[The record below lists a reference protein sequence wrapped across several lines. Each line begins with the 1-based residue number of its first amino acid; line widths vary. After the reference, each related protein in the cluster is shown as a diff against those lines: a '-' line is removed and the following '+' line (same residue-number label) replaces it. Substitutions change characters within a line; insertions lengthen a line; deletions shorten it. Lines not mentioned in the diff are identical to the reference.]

1 MSLVNRFSTSE
12 MELVSKFSL
21 SYLLKWTTMARMST
35 FLDQLTNY
43 VKFEIEVLAANRKK
57 EAARLLY

>member
-1 MSLVNRFSTSE
+1 
-12 MELVSKFSL
+12 
-21 SYLLKWTTMARMST
+21 MARMST

-57 EAARLLY
+57 EAERIRQERKKKREDVKKVLEDAMAQFKMQLEN